1 MKAKLALLL
10 ASVLVPILAV
20 AQGPPRMPAPAP
32 MPMPPPDPVGD
43 NLFPPELVMAH
54 QNEIGLRPEQK
65 TYIRQEIAKA
75 QSVFTE
81 RQWELQDAMEALGDL
96 LGEPQVSEEQVL
108 AQLEKVLQ
116 AEREIK
122 RTQMTLMV
130 RIKNKLTPE
139 QQGRLKEL
147 RPRPPMPPPPGPAFG
162 PGAPRFHPAPPP
174 AEPPPVL

>member
-1 MKAKLALLL
+1 
-10 ASVLVPILAV
+10 
-20 AQGPPRMPAPAP
+20 
-32 MPMPPPDPVGD
+32 
-43 NLFPPELVMAH
+43 MAH

-96 LGEPQVSEEQVL
+96 LGQPQVSEEPVL

-116 AEREIK
+116 SEREIK
-122 RTQMTLMV
+122 RTQITLMV

-139 QQGRLKEL
+139 QQSRLKEL

-162 PGAPRFHPAPPP
+162 PGPAGHPQPPP
-174 AEPPPVL
+174 PPL

>member
-1 MKAKLALLL
+1 MKAKLALFL
-10 ASVLVPILAV
+10 ASLLLPILAV
-20 AQGPPRMPAPAP
+20 AQGVPRMPGPAP

-96 LGEPQVSEEQVL
+96 LGQPQVSEEQVL

-122 RTQMTLMV
+122 RTQITLMV

-139 QQGRLKEL
+139 QQSRLKEL
-147 RPRPPMPPPPGPAFG
+147 RPQPPQQPQPPSSPP
-162 PGAPRFHPAPPP
+162 
-174 AEPPPVL
+174 L

>member
-10 ASVLVPILAV
+10 ASLLAPILVA
-20 AQGPPRMPAPAP
+20 AQGPPPVPGTPP

-54 QNEIGLRPEQK
+54 QNEIGLRLEQK

-96 LGEPQVSEEQVL
+96 LGQSQVSEEQVL
-108 AQLEKVLQ
+108 AQLEKVLG

-122 RTQMTLMV
+122 RTQITLMV

-139 QQGRLKEL
+139 QQSRLKEL

-162 PGAPRFHPAPPP
+162 PAAPGHPTPPP
-174 AEPPPVL
+174 LPL